1 MMPANLTPAYKT
13 AEGRYRQAH
22 DAGERLEALKEMLR
36 AIPKHKGTEHLQAD
50 IKAKVRELT
59 DELAG
64 PKKGGAKTAPTTVVR
79 PDGAGQVALIGPPNT
94 GKSTLHAHTT
104 HSHAQVGPY
113 PFTTQYP
120 MPGMMPVHDV
130 HIQLVD
136 LPPVAHEHPIPWLA
150 DALHP
155 ADGCLL
161 VVDLS
166 QPGCVE
172 RVVALHEILAER
184 RVTLTDLW
192 PADEADAGVTP
203 DPDDL
208 FAKVLPTLIVA
219 TKSDLVADPDG
230 ELAVLEELAEVTY
243 PCVAVS
249 AETGQGL
256 DKLARWLFEKLTI
269 VRVYTKIPGQ
279 EVDTGRPYTVKHG
292 ANILD
297 VATLVH
303 RDIAAD
309 FKFAR
314 LWGAAEFDAQ
324 QVGRDHIVEDGDI
337 IEIHT

>member
-1 MMPANLTPAYKT
+1 MPANLTPAYKT
-13 AEGRYRQAH
+13 AEGRYRRSQ
-22 DAGERLEALKEMLR
+22 DAGERLDALKEMLR

-50 IKAKVRELT
+50 IKAKIKELT
-59 DELAG
+59 DDLAG
-64 PKKGGAKTAPTTVVR
+64 PRKGGARTGPTTVVR
-79 PDGAGQVALIGPPNT
+79 PEGAGQVALIGPPNT
-94 GKSTLHAHTT
+94 GKSALHARAT

-130 HIQLVD
+130 YIQLVD
-136 LPPVAHEHPIPWLA
+136 LPPAAHEHPVSWIA

-184 RVTLTDLW
+184 RVTLTDRW
-192 PADEADAGVTP
+192 PADATSEGSTP
-203 DPDDL
+203 DTEDL
-208 FAKVLPTLIVA
+208 FAKVLPTLVVA
-219 TKSDLVADPDG
+219 TKADLVPDADD
-230 ELAVLEELAEVTY
+230 ELAVLEDLAEITY
-243 PCVAVS
+243 PCMAVS

-256 DKLARWLFEKLTI
+256 DKLGNWLFDRLGI

-279 EVDTGRPYTVKHG
+279 DVDTGRPYTVRHG
-292 ANILD
+292 ANVLD

-309 FKFAR
+309 FQFAR

-324 QVGRDHIVEDGDI
+324 QVGKDHIVEDGDI

>member
-1 MMPANLTPAYKT
+1 MPANLTPAYKT
-13 AEGRYRQAH
+13 AEGHYRRAQ
-22 DAGERLEALKEMLR
+22 DPGERLDALKEMLR

-50 IKAKVRELT
+50 IKARVKELS

-64 PKKGGAKTAPTTVVR
+64 PKKGGARTGPATVVR
-79 PDGAGQVALIGPPNT
+79 PEGAGQIAFIGPPNT
-94 GKSTLHAHTT
+94 GKSALHARST
-104 HSHAQVGPY
+104 HSHAQVGQY

-136 LPPVAHEHPIPWLA
+136 LPPIAAEHPVPWLA
-150 DALHP
+150 NALHP

-184 RVTLTDLW
+184 RVTLCDRW
-192 PADEADAGVTP
+192 PNDATTEEDTP
-203 DPDDL
+203 DTEDP

-219 TKSDLVADPDG
+219 TKADLVPDPDD
-230 ELAVLEELAEVTY
+230 ELEALEELADVTY
-243 PCVAVS
+243 PCMAVS
-249 AETGQGL
+249 AETGQGIDML
-256 DKLARWLFEKLTI
+256 GTWLFDRLGV

-279 EVDTGRPYTVKHG
+279 EVDAGRPYTVRHG
-292 ANILD
+292 ATVLD
-297 VATLVH
+297 VAALVH
-303 RDIAAD
+303 RDIAAE

-337 IEIHT
+337 IEIHA

>member
-1 MMPANLTPAYKT
+1 MPANLTPAYKS
-13 AEGRYRQAH
+13 AEGRYRRAQ
-22 DAGERLEALKEMLR
+22 DARERLDALKEMLR

-50 IKAKVRELT
+50 IKAKVKELT

-64 PKKGGAKTAPTTVVR
+64 PKKGGARTGPTTVVR
-79 PDGAGQVALIGPPNT
+79 PEGAGQVALIGPPNT
-94 GKSTLHAHTT
+94 GKSALHARTT

-130 HIQLVD
+130 YIQLVD
-136 LPPVAHEHPIPWLA
+136 LPPVAAEHPVPWLA

-172 RVVALHEILAER
+172 RVVALHDILASR
-184 RVTLTDLW
+184 RVTLSDRW
-192 PADEADAGVTP
+192 PADAAREDVTP
-203 DPDDL
+203 DTEDL

-219 TKSDLVADPDG
+219 TKADLVPDPDD
-230 ELAVLEELAEVTY
+230 ELEVLEELAEVTY
-243 PCVAVS
+243 PCMAVS
-249 AETGQGL
+249 VETGHGL
-256 DKLARWLFEKLTI
+256 DKLGNWLFDKLGV
-269 VRVYTKIPGQ
+269 VRVYTKIPGR
-279 EVDTGRPYTVKHG
+279 EPDLERPYTVRHG
-292 ANILD
+292 ANVLD
-297 VATLVH
+297 VAALVH
-303 RDIAAD
+303 RDIAAE

-314 LWGAAEFDAQ
+314 LWGATEFDAQ

-337 IEIHT
+337 IELHA